1 MMEDVWRVEED
12 VVEVVVS
19 LEEEE
24 VEEKEEEPTGEVVVV
39 KEVEE
44 EAGGIST
51 VNLATAEPES
61 KLKTNV
67 EVVVREIGELLKMM
81 YQRRER
87 KM

>member
-24 VEEKEEEPTGEVVVV
+24 VEEKEEEPTGEVVV